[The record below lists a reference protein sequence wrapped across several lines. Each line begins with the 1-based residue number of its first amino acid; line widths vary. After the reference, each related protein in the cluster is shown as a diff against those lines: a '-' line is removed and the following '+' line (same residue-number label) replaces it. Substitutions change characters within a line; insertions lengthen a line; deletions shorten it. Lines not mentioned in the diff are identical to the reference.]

1 MMRDGESA
9 LTVVVGKRVFV
20 FHVDERDTPRS
31 LGISVSVDGVSL
43 WSSEEPGW
51 RDLAVGVEGGSV
63 YWWSAR
69 RLIALETS
77 EPVDVLVIDAD
88 EDIVAVFKTNVG
100 WILVCETS
108 LRLHTSAEEVHRI
121 ELPEVI
127 DDATWDN
134 SVLVVRYTQGGTIA
148 VSESGDTLTVVT

>member
-1 MMRDGESA
+1 MTDGERA
-9 LTVVVGKRVFV
+9 LTIVVGKRVFA
-20 FHVDERDTPRS
+20 FHADARDTPRS
-31 LGISVSVDGVSL
+31 LGISVTVDGVSL

-69 RLIALETS
+69 RLMALENS
-77 EPVDVLVIDAD
+77 EPVDVHVIDVD
-88 EDIVAVFKTNVG
+88 EDIVRVFKTNMG

-108 LRLHTSAEEVHRI
+108 LRLHTSMEEVHRI
-121 ELPEVI
+121 ELPDVV

-134 SVLVVRYTQGGTIA
+134 SVLMVRDTQGGAIA
-148 VSESGDTLTVVT
+148 VSASGDTLKVIT